1 MLETR
6 DGDPADKE
14 PANGAFLWDEIWSA
28 NVDETAEFYQ
38 SIVDYEVGEKSV
50 NADKGYHFLSMDG
63 KPRAGI
69 LANPVDGLKPLW
81 VTYIR
86 VEDPAAITERVE
98 ELGGQILL
106 EVQDRELGGQ
116 VALIAGPSGAGIAL
130 QTWSPPDT

>member
-1 MLETR
+1 V
-6 DGDPADKE
+6 DKE
-14 PANGAFLWDEIWSA
+14 PVNGAFLWDEIWSA

-50 NADKGYHFLSMDG
+50 NADKAYHFLSMDG